1 MNNEELKKKI
11 VEVVL
16 NSEITGIQIRAITGG
31 YSMANSIADALIAAG
46 IGDVRKRPIDPTY
59 EEYATQVHNLAIEEQ
74 KQRARA
80 EEAEQ
85 RAEIAER
92 ALQYAV
98 SEYRC
103 DECPC
108 FDCNA
113 EIRGSQECIDC
124 ICEEYKKQAE
134 KELAEESNNDKS

>member
-1 MNNEELKKKI
+1 MIVNEREKTI
-11 VEVVL
+11 YQQGFMAGS
-16 NSEITGIQIRAITGG
+16 NAAQAAIK
-31 YSMANSIADALIAAG
+31 AAE
-46 IGDVRKRPIDPTY
+46 R
-59 EEYATQVHNLAIEEQ
+59 
-74 KQRARA
+74 RA
-80 EEAEQ
+80 EVAERRKGMTIECIVLMMVFATTSIIIGLVYVSYMYMKDTNKAEQ
-85 RAEIAER
+85 QIKEVERRAEVAER

-108 FDCNA
+108 PDCNA

-134 KELAEESNNDKS
+134 KELAEEKR

>member
-1 MNNEELKKKI
+1 MIVNEREKTI
-11 VEVVL
+11 YQQGFMAGS
-16 NSEITGIQIRAITGG
+16 NAAQAAIK
-31 YSMANSIADALIAAG
+31 AAE
-46 IGDVRKRPIDPTY
+46 R
-59 EEYATQVHNLAIEEQ
+59 
-74 KQRARA
+74 
-80 EEAEQ
+80 

-108 FDCNA
+108 PDCNA

-134 KELAEESNNDKS
+134 KELAEERKDD